1 MSKIK
6 IIVFIILF
14 FIVYK
19 AFVAVKDFELGIGEK
34 VAQIEGIGIER
45 EDEVIGLMMYLGDL
59 DDLVLVEHL
68 LVKNRSKCLEMK
80 EIAEETSNA
89 YYECARINA
98 IIKDGKIFKV
108 IENFLRTH
116 FTSLTSY
123 SSTNTP

>member
-45 EDEVIGLMMYLGDL
+45 EDEVM
-59 DDLVLVEHL
+59 V
-68 LVKNRSKCLEMK
+68 
-80 EIAEETSNA
+80 
-89 YYECARINA
+89 
-98 IIKDGKIFKV
+98 
-108 IENFLRTH
+108 
-116 FTSLTSY
+116 
-123 SSTNTP
+123 

>member
-1 MSKIK
+1 M
-6 IIVFIILF
+6 
-14 FIVYK
+14 YK
-19 AFVAVKDFELGIGEK
+19 RQELGIGEK

-98 IIKDGKIFKV
+98 IIKDGKIIKV
-108 IENFLRTH
+108 IDELEV
-116 FTSLTSY
+116 LL
-123 SSTNTP
+123 

>member
-1 MSKIK
+1 MCIRDR
-6 IIVFIILF
+6 F

-98 IIKDGKIFKV
+98 IIKDGKIIKV
-108 IENFLRTH
+108 IDELEV
-116 FTSLTSY
+116 LL
-123 SSTNTP
+123 

>member
-6 IIVFIILF
+6 IIVFITLF

-98 IIKDGKIFKV
+98 IIKDGKIIKV
-108 IENFLRTH
+108 IDELEV
-116 FTSLTSY
+116 LL
-123 SSTNTP
+123 

>member
-98 IIKDGKIFKV
+98 IIRDGKIFKV
-108 IENFLRTH
+108 IDEIEVLLWHMT
-116 FTSLTSY
+116 TTIY
-123 SSTNTP
+123 SQKY

>member
-19 AFVAVKDFELGIGEK
+19 AFVEVKDFELGIGEK

-98 IIKDGKIFKV
+98 IIKDGKIIKV
-108 IENFLRTH
+108 IDELEV
-116 FTSLTSY
+116 LL
-123 SSTNTP
+123 

>member
-6 IIVFIILF
+6 IIVFKILF

-98 IIKDGKIFKV
+98 IIKDGKIIKV
-108 IENFLRTH
+108 IDELEV
-116 FTSLTSY
+116 LL
-123 SSTNTP
+123 

>member
-1 MSKIK
+1 MGKIK
-6 IIVFIILF
+6 IIIFIILV

-98 IIKDGKIFKV
+98 IIKDGKIIKV
-108 IENFLRTH
+108 IDELEV
-116 FTSLTSY
+116 LL
-123 SSTNTP
+123 